1 MISTRRLGGCP
12 LKTSYKVPFFSSSM
26 RPVRV
31 KVVLHWASASITSVL
46 YPSLARAY
54 PRLMVVVDLATPPLI
69 WVSVYTRIG
78 TLLCKGLSRKKT
90 KRRYH
95 ISGIPVKRKK
105 KEEETRE
112 ENRSQEK
119 KKKITGKIF
128 FSYNSKRKELEKK
141 KTIEK

>member
-1 MISTRRLGGCP
+1 
-12 LKTSYKVPFFSSSM
+12 
-26 RPVRV
+26 
-31 KVVLHWASASITSVL
+31 
-46 YPSLARAY
+46 
-54 PRLMVVVDLATPPLI
+54 
-69 WVSVYTRIG
+69 VYTRIG

-128 FSYNSKRKELEKK
+128 FSYNSKRKEDY
-141 KTIEK
+141 